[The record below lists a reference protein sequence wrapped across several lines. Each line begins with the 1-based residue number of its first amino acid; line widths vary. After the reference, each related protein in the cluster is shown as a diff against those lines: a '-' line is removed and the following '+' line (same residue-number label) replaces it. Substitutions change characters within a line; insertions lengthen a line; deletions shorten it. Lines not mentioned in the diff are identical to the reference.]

1 MKRMKNMKRERNRK
15 VTALLLASAMT
26 AGMLAGCGQDGGTQ
40 GNAPASADG
49 DTSAQGA
56 AEVSPNL
63 QGVENELTMQVEGEV
78 DSDKV
83 LTTLINCGDSLSFNG
98 NPWDEAAGPNWS
110 IKPFMYDTLAHFSPL
125 PERTFECSLLESYT
139 YEDKVL
145 TLKLLPDLKWS
156 DGSVLD
162 AEDVLTNYY
171 CQLNY
176 SSLWGYLDTIEK
188 KDDLTLELKFCSESP
203 LILNLAL
210 GGYQNFICTP
220 DEIYSKWADQFKDIA
235 DNERYFDEETN
246 RWKYTDEGTA
256 RITEVNQD
264 MLAYKPVPEDVVCS
278 GPYVISSHNTSE
290 IMFSINE
297 QYRKKPLIT
306 SIRGLNPG
314 DSQAFLTAILAGE
327 YTIENGGLN
336 TDTSAQIDG
345 KFGDTMR
352 KVFVPELSQIGYT
365 MNTQIYP
372 LDKLEVRQAISKAID
387 RQSLLAVSEPGSF
400 SGSAENAGLIPSF
413 EEGFLKEGFKD
424 TLISYS
430 YDPEGAAQLLESI
443 GWSRDG
449 SGKWVDESGT
459 APAITIA
466 TIGTWP
472 SFMMTG
478 EAIATMLTEFG
489 LNIDFQP
496 MDFGVWSTHAT
507 SDEKM
512 MVCTFVAGA
521 PTYAYPWECFNDLF
535 NANVR
540 TGWQAFEGKDK
551 IFTDPVTNE
560 EYNTTEMLTE
570 LFNTTD
576 EARRTELIEDFM
588 TLSNHL
594 CGYVSVIEKTA
605 PTRIYDTSL
614 HLAETEMNAVQA
626 NYYYFGDLNTM
637 IAKMLADDLI
647 YFVKE

>member
-145 TLKLLPDLKWS
+145 TLKLLLDLKWS

-264 MLAYKPVPEDVVCS
+264 MLADRM
-278 GPYVISSHNTSE
+278 SSAATTRPRSCFRSTS
-290 IMFSINE
+290 S
-297 QYRKKPLIT
+297 
-306 SIRGLNPG
+306 
-314 DSQAFLTAILAGE
+314 TA
-327 YTIENGGLN
+327 
-336 TDTSAQIDG
+336 
-345 KFGDTMR
+345 R
-352 KVFVPELSQIGYT
+352 
-365 MNTQIYP
+365 
-372 LDKLEVRQAISKAID
+372 
-387 RQSLLAVSEPGSF
+387 
-400 SGSAENAGLIPSF
+400 
-413 EEGFLKEGFKD
+413 
-424 TLISYS
+424 
-430 YDPEGAAQLLESI
+430 
-443 GWSRDG
+443 SR
-449 SGKWVDESGT
+449 
-459 APAITIA
+459 
-466 TIGTWP
+466 
-472 SFMMTG
+472 
-478 EAIATMLTEFG
+478 
-489 LNIDFQP
+489 
-496 MDFGVWSTHAT
+496 
-507 SDEKM
+507 
-512 MVCTFVAGA
+512 
-521 PTYAYPWECFNDLF
+521 
-535 NANVR
+535 
-540 TGWQAFEGKDK
+540 
-551 IFTDPVTNE
+551 
-560 EYNTTEMLTE
+560 
-570 LFNTTD
+570 
-576 EARRTELIEDFM
+576 
-588 TLSNHL
+588 
-594 CGYVSVIEKTA
+594 
-605 PTRIYDTSL
+605 
-614 HLAETEMNAVQA
+614 
-626 NYYYFGDLNTM
+626 
-637 IAKMLADDLI
+637 
-647 YFVKE
+647 